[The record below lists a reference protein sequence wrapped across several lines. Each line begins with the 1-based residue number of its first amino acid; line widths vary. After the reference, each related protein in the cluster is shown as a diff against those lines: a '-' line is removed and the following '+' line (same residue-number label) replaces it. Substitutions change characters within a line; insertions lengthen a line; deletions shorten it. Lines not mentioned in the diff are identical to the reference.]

1 LIEKKGVKMIRL
13 IIGLLLVLGGAGTI
27 ELDGFNISSL
37 MFVLIGFTFMLWTVV
52 DGTVSKKIGGQ

>member
-1 LIEKKGVKMIRL
+1 MIRL

-37 MFVLIGFTFMLWTVV
+37 MFVLIGFTFMLWTIV
-52 DGTVSKKIGGQ
+52 DGTVSKKLGGE